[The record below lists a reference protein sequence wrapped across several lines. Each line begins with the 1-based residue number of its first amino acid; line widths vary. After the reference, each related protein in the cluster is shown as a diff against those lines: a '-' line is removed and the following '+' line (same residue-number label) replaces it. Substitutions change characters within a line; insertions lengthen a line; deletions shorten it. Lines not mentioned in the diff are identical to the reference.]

1 MAQSLEQI
9 RRIQE
14 LQRQGLVNQPKPG
27 SAPIVTPEQPAL
39 GALSR
44 SMPIR
49 GRTLPVSLGSLAPA
63 LKALRNLAL
72 MGE

>member
-1 MAQSLEQI
+1 MAQGTMQDYLKLHGLDKPRTPEQPMV
-9 RRIQE
+9 
-14 LQRQGLVNQPKPG
+14 L
-27 SAPIVTPEQPAL
+27 PEQPAL

-49 GRTLPVSLGSLAPA
+49 GRALPVSLGSLAPA